1 MAHGL
6 LQALDLLSIGV
17 VVLHLPMEDG
27 ETETDKLDA
36 SKCDPR
42 KTWRLINELQSSQ
55 CKSTKVSQ
63 IKSGHQIYTSPE
75 DIAEAFNNHFTS
87 IGQTLAREIPSV
99 DIDPLYYVKP
109 SDRVFSFERI
119 HVHEVVNLVKGI
131 DGGKAT
137 GLDNIPCKLLKI
149 AADVIAPSLT
159 CIFNQSLLT
168 GIYPSD
174 WKLAKVT
181 PIFKTGS
188 KTDLNNYRPI
198 SVIPAVAK
206 IFEKIVYDQLYNYL
220 NVNDLL
226 TSCQSGFR
234 SLHSTLTALLETSDN
249 WCVNVDKGLLNG
261 VIFIDLKKAFET
273 IDHEIIL
280 QKLAKYGVDQDALKW
295 FKSYLRNR
303 LQRCNVN
310 NKLSSATPLNCGVP
324 QGSIIGP
331 LLFLIY
337 INNLPNCL
345 SLGSPR
351 MYADD
356 TNVTFAASDMLGLE
370 AQINTELKNIN
381 LWLRANKL
389 SLNVAKT
396 EFMVISSRQKL
407 QSLNDKTINI
417 NVEGFRINQTDHSKA
432 LGLNIDENLS
442 WKEHIHAI
450 SKKVASSIGALKR
463 VRPFI
468 SVHTAIKIYKGL
480 IEPHFDYCSVV
491 WDGLSQ
497 QLSEKLQKLQNRTAK
512 VMTKSSY
519 NTNSSYLL
527 NSLSWDNLFVRRT
540 KQKANLMYKCVNKL
554 APNYLCNMFSPRTLS
569 FGLRDASQKLYL
581 PKPRTDYLKRSFSY
595 SGASLWNDLPEDIR
609 TTKSLRNF
617 KRRIDQWLSVS
628 DSHTANM

>member
-1 MAHGL
+1 M
-6 LQALDLLSIGV
+6 
-17 VVLHLPMEDG
+17 
-27 ETETDKLDA
+27 
-36 SKCDPR
+36 
-42 KTWRLINELQSSQ
+42 
-55 CKSTKVSQ
+55 
-63 IKSGHQIYTSPE
+63 
-75 DIAEAFNNHFTS
+75 FNNHFTS
-87 IGQTLAREIPSV
+87 IGQTLAREIPTV
-99 DIDPLYYVKP
+99 DIDLLYYVKP

-119 HVHEVVNLVKGI
+119 NVQVVITLVKCI

-149 AADVIAPSLT
+149 ATDVVGPSLR

-181 PIFKTGS
+181 PIFKNGS
-188 KTDLNNYRPI
+188 KSDLNNYRPI

-206 IFEKIVYDQLYNYL
+206 IFDQLYNYL

-234 SLHSTLTALLETSDN
+234 SLHSTLTALLETSNN

-261 VIFIDLKKAFET
+261 VIFIDLKKAFDT

-295 FKSYLRNR
+295 FKSYLTNC
-303 LQRCNVN
+303 LQRCYVN
-310 NKLSSATPLNCGVP
+310 NHLSSASPLNCGVP

-337 INNLPNCL
+337 INDLPNCL

-370 AQINTELKNIN
+370 TQINTELKNIN

-396 EFMVISSRQKL
+396 EFMVISSHQKL
-407 QSLNDKTINI
+407 HSLNDKTINV
-417 NVEGFRINQTDHSKA
+417 NVEGVKINQTDHSKA

-442 WKEHIHAI
+442 WKEHIHSV
-450 SKKVASSIGALKR
+450 SKKAASSIGALKR
-463 VRPFI
+463 IRPFI
-468 SVHTAIKIYKGL
+468 SMHTAIKIYKGL

-497 QLSEKLQKLQNRTAK
+497 QLSEKLQKLQNHAAR
-512 VMTKSSY
+512 VITKSSY
-519 NTNSSYLL
+519 NANSSYLL
-527 NSLSWDNLFVRRT
+527 NSLS
-540 KQKANLMYKCVNKL
+540 
-554 APNYLCNMFSPRTLS
+554 
-569 FGLRDASQKLYL
+569 
-581 PKPRTDYLKRSFSY
+581 
-595 SGASLWNDLPEDIR
+595 
-609 TTKSLRNF
+609 
-617 KRRIDQWLSVS
+617 
-628 DSHTANM
+628 